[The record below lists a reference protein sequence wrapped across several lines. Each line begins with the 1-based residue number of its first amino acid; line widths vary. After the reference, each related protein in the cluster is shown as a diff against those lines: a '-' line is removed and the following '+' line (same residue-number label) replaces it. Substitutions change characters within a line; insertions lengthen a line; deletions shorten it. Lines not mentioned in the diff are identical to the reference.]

1 MKYIEDIKLKL
12 KLLKCEIEESKDITM
27 IEYMA
32 NDVLESINNITNQ
45 NYTLEKLPYGLK
57 HLFIDKVIGSFL
69 VYKKNAG
76 ELETYDFSLIEK
88 SIQEGDT
95 RVEWNIVGT
104 AEETFDSIVNY
115 LRFGRDREL
124 YRYRRIQWE

>member
-57 HLFIDKVIGSFL
+57 YLFIDKVIGSFL

-76 ELETYDFSLIEK
+76 ELENYDFSLIEK

>member
-12 KLLKCEIEESKDITM
+12 KLLKYKIEESKDITM
-27 IEYMA
+27 IEYLA

-57 HLFIDKVIGSFL
+57 YLFIDKVIGSFL
-69 VYKKNAG
+69 VYKKNVG
-76 ELETYDFSLIEK
+76 ELENYDFSLIEK

-104 AEETFDSIVNY
+104 PEETFDGIVNY

>member
-27 IEYMA
+27 IKYMA

-57 HLFIDKVIGSFL
+57 YLFIDKVIGSFL

-76 ELETYDFSLIEK
+76 ELTTYDFSLIEK

-115 LRFGRDREL
+115 LRFGKDREL